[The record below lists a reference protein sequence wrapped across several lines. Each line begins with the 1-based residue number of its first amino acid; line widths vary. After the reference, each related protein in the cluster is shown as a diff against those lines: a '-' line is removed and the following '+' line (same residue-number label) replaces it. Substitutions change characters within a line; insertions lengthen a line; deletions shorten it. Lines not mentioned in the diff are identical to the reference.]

1 MLVYEPVRE
10 GRFLPAASG
19 FNDAPAAAAAAV
31 TTQTK
36 AEAAASVTAAPA
48 GPEDEAALLGDGD
61 DADSNGICKP
71 ATPSG
76 SHVVVTADSLSL
88 SNSSSASSNSTPDS
102 PTGSG
107 NLSSLGSGAS
117 AEGSQPLKASGATT
131 AAAQSLPA
139 AGAPAKRKETATQA
153 LLRRVAA
160 THATFFFSGLWHLLI
175 FYYATGLVTHHWL
188 LFFSV
193 QAPIMV
199 AETTLKHFAKK
210 AGFALPVPVAVF
222 LTNFLLIVVA
232 RPLFFGPCDWS
243 GMCTAMMDN
252 VKASVV

>member
-1 MLVYEPVRE
+1 MYEPVRE
-10 GRFLPAASG
+10 GRFVPAGSACNKPAATAVGTHAKAKPAASV
-19 FNDAPAAAAAAV
+19 A
-31 TTQTK
+31 
-36 AEAAASVTAAPA
+36 AAPA
-48 GPEDEAALLGDGD
+48 GPEDESALLGD
-61 DADSNGICKP
+61 DADIFRSGNTAADGICKP
-71 ATPSG
+71 AVTSG
-76 SHVVVTADSLSL
+76 SPVVVAADSSL
-88 SNSSSASSNSTPDS
+88 SSSSSASNDSTPDS

-107 NLSSLGSGAS
+107 SVASLGPGAA
-117 AEGSQPLKASGATT
+117 AEGWKASGATT
-131 AAAQSLPA
+131 AAAESSSA
-139 AGAPAKRKETATQA
+139 AAAPAKRKETATQA

-188 LFFSV
+188 VFFSV

-199 AETTLKHFAKK
+199 AETALKHFAKK

-232 RPLFFGPCDWS
+232 QPLFFGPCDWS

-252 VKASVV
+252 VKGSVV